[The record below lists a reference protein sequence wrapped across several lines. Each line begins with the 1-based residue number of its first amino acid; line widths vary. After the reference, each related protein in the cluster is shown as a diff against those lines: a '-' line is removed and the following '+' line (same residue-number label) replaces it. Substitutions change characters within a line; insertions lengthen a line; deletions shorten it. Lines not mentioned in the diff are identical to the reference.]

1 MRRSEAKSAADSS
14 KPAHVVIHNAGD
26 VTVAVMTARK
36 MARILGFGETDEF
49 KIGTAVSE
57 LATNAIRYGENGE
70 VHIQPA
76 KRKGHIGLEVIVED
90 TGPGID
96 DMNKAM
102 EDHASTTDSLGLGL
116 PSVKRMMD
124 EFMLVSHAGRG
135 TRATIRKW
143 L

>member
-1 MRRSEAKSAADSS
+1 MRRAEAKSAADSS

-57 LATNAIRYGENGE
+57 LATNAVRYGENGK
-70 VHIQPA
+70 VHIQPV

-102 EDHASTTDSLGLGL
+102 EDHA
-116 PSVKRMMD
+116 R
-124 EFMLVSHAGRG
+124 HC
-135 TRATIRKW
+135 
-143 L
+143 